1 MSFRKGGGQV
11 TGQPFEDRVRSV
23 AALADPVR
31 RALYG
36 YVVSQP
42 EPVSREQAASG
53 LGIARHAAKFHLDK
67 LEEDGLLAAEFR
79 RPPGRR
85 GPGAGRPAKHYRR
98 ADRDIEVSLPER
110 HYDLAGELL
119 ARAIVTTESTEVP
132 VGEALRAAAT
142 AEGRELGART
152 RAGLPARAGT
162 KRLLE
167 AVAAAL
173 TERGYAPQV
182 EGSSLTL
189 ANCPFHVLA
198 RNHTELVCG
207 MNLDLL
213 DGLLDGLGPSKLRAH
228 LRPSPGRCCVRITA
242 S

>member
-1 MSFRKGGGQV
+1 MD
-11 TGQPFEDRVRSV
+11 GQPFADRVRSV

-31 RALYG
+31 RALYE
-36 YVVSQP
+36 YVVAQP
-42 EPVSREQAASG
+42 GPVSREQAAT
-53 LGIARHAAKFHLDK
+53 GIGVAQHAAKFHLDR
-67 LEEDGLLAAEFR
+67 LEEDGLLTAEFR

-119 ARAIVTTESTEVP
+119 ARAIVTTESTAVP
-132 VGEALRAAAT
+132 VGEALSAAA
-142 AEGRELGART
+142 AEAGRELGT
-152 RAGLPARAGT
+152 RVRDGLPARSSA
-162 KRLLE
+162 KRQLE

-173 TERGYAPQV
+173 TARGYVPQV
-182 EGSSLTL
+182 EGGTITL
-189 ANCPFHVLA
+189 ANCPFHALA
-198 RNHTELVCG
+198 RNHTDLVCG

-213 DGLLDGLGPSKLRAH
+213 EGLLDGLGPSKLRAH
-228 LRPSPGRCCVRITA
+228 LSPSPGRCCVRITG